1 MYALQIV
8 KTTLDALNSLNK
20 ENIQQVNDNSV
31 ATISVASD
39 AGVFMEKDTE
49 FIPARRQ
56 RIPFKLM
63 DCSD

>member
-8 KTTLDALNSLNK
+8 KTTLDALNSLNR

-39 AGVFMEKDTE
+39 SGVFIEKDTK
-49 FIPARRQ
+49 FTPARLQ